1 MTAVS
6 VRVWSHTHQL
16 PKIHCYYI
24 NLLSSVT
31 RYLNSSRLND
41 FKMDLSQTAQQRSGA
56 QDFQSQKIKNR
67 KETQRKKKTSNK
79 QRNKDIPVGISWK
92 GKATETYKRK

>member
-1 MTAVS
+1 MIAVS
-6 VRVWSHTHQL
+6 VIIWSHTHQL

-41 FKMDLSQTAQQRSGA
+41 FKMDLSQTAQQCSGA
-56 QDFQSQKIKNR
+56 QDLHSQKIKNR
-67 KETQRKKKTSNK
+67 KDT
-79 QRNKDIPVGISWK
+79 
-92 GKATETYKRK
+92 

>member
-1 MTAVS
+1 MTAES
-6 VRVWSHTHQL
+6 VNCHTHQL

-56 QDFQSQKIKNR
+56 QDYQNQKIKNR
-67 KETQRKKKTSNK
+67 KETQRKKEHPTSK
-79 QRNKDIPVGISWK
+79 ETKDIPVGISWK